1 MLGNRSVSAP
11 AFLESRRAED
21 QMQGM
26 GAARPRMLAAPGALT
41 FGRRFVANRA
51 SRYREQGAR

>member
-1 MLGNRSVSAP
+1 
-11 AFLESRRAED
+11 
-21 QMQGM
+21 MQGM